1 MLFGLSWLGFGA
13 SPKGF
18 ITQNIDRT
26 EMYALS
32 DGVKMDCSSDNPKK

>member
-1 MLFGLSWLGFGA
+1 MGLA
-13 SPKGF
+13 PRVF

-32 DGVKMDCSSDNPKK
+32 DGAIKMDCSSDNPKK